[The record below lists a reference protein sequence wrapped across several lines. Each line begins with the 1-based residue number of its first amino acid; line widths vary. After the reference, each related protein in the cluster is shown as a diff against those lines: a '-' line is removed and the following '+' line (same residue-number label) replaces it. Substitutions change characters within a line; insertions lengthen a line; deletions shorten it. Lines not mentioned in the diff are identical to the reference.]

1 MTTSVSKP
9 AGPSEDRR
17 RPLGLVVIGV
27 LVALASVGFGVIYM
41 NAGRTPG
48 IMAETVAFDI
58 ADTSVK
64 ITYLVAKGE
73 DDEVRCTVDAFD
85 PDFEILAEKEVVL
98 PVGTSKVRDTET
110 LNTPRRATGARIH
123 GCRAV

>member
-9 AGPSEDRR
+9 AGPSEDRM
-17 RPLGLVVIGV
+17 RPLGLVVIAV

-41 NAGRTPG
+41 KDGRTHG
-48 IMAETVAFDI
+48 IMAETVAIDI

-98 PVGTSKVRDTET
+98 SVGTSKVRDTET
-110 LNTPRRATGARIH
+110 LNSPRGATGARIH

>member
-27 LVALASVGFGVIYM
+27 LVALASVGFGVIYT

-48 IMAETVAFDI
+48 IMAATAAFAI
-58 ADTSVK
+58 AATSEK

-110 LNTPRRATGARIH
+110 LTTPRRATGARIH

>member
-1 MTTSVSKP
+1 M
-9 AGPSEDRR
+9 
-17 RPLGLVVIGV
+17 VIGV

-98 PVGTSKVRDTET
+98 PVGR
-110 LNTPRRATGARIH
+110 PRCGTRERHHPAKGDRGQNH